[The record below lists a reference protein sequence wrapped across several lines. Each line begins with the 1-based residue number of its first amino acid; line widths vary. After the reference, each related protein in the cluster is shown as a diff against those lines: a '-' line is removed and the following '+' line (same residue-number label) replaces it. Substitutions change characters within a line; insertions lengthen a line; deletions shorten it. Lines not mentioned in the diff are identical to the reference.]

1 VSSEQTDDLGFEL
14 PAPAKTSRT
23 AVIAGFAV
31 VVGGLLLF
39 GYIRREHAHAE
50 VAPQSTDTAL
60 VKVEV
65 VHPNELSSDHALE
78 LPGTANALEQTKI
91 YPRAPGY
98 VHKWLVDIGDKVKE
112 GQLLAEIDTPDL
124 DAQLAQAR
132 AQLAQAKA
140 AVAQAQAQSV
150 YSTSN
155 AARYQGL
162 SDQHLVAQ
170 QTVDQDVAQA
180 ATDKATVAANEANV
194 VAQEANVKR
203 LVELTAFSKVYAP
216 FDGTI
221 TARTIDR
228 GALVTDTGTTPMF
241 TIAATDP
248 IRIFVD
254 IPQTV
259 APSVRDGTEAKITV
273 QEYPGRTFTGTV
285 TRSSGA
291 LDPDL
296 HLMTTEIRV
305 PNPDGALIPGM
316 YVVASILLPV
326 PHQVTEIPATALYND
341 AQGLRVATV
350 DVHNKIHFAHITIE
364 RDTGNTLWVATGV
377 TSKDRVVKLAVPTL
391 IDGDIVDATD
401 LATTAKPAAGSAAAK

>member
-1 VSSEQTDDLGFEL
+1 MSSEETDDLGFEL
-14 PAPAKTSRT
+14 PAPAKTSRA

-31 VVGGLLLF
+31 VVGGLLVF
-39 GYIRREHAHAE
+39 GYVRREHARAD
-50 VAPQSTDTAL
+50 VAAPSTDTNL

-65 VHPNELSSDHALE
+65 IHPTALSSDHALE

-98 VHKWLVDIGDKVKE
+98 VRKWLVDIGDKVKE
-112 GQLLAEIDTPDL
+112 GQLLAEIETPDL

-140 AVAQAQAQSV
+140 AVAQAQAQSI
-150 YSTSN
+150 YSSSN
-155 AARYQGL
+155 AVRYQGL

-180 ATDKATVAANEANV
+180 ATDKATVAANQANV
-194 VAQEANVKR
+194 VAQQANVQR

-216 FDGTI
+216 FAGTI

-228 GALVTDTGTTPMF
+228 GTLVTDTGTTPMF

-259 APSVRDGTEAKITV
+259 APSVRDGTEAKVTV
-273 QEYPGRTFTGTV
+273 QEYPGRTFVGKV
-285 TRSSGA
+285 TRSAGA

-296 HLMTTEIRV
+296 HLMTTELQV
-305 PNPDGALIPGM
+305 PNADGALLPGM
-316 YVVASILLPV
+316 YVTASILLPV
-326 PHQVTEIPATALYND
+326 PHQVTEIPSTALYND
-341 AQGLRVATV
+341 SQGLRVATV
-350 DVHNKIHFAHITIE
+350 DGHNKVHYARITIE
-364 RDTGNTLWVATGV
+364 RDTGGTLWVGTGV
-377 TSKDRVVKLAVPTL
+377 TTKDRVIKLAVPTL
-391 IDGDIVDATD
+391 VEGDIVDATD
-401 LATTAKPAAGSAAAK
+401 VAKPGEASAAKPAK

>member
-1 VSSEQTDDLGFEL
+1 VSSEETDDLGFEL
-14 PAPAKTSRT
+14 PAPAKSSRAT
-23 AVIAGFAV
+23 VIAAFAVI
-31 VVGGLLLF
+31 VGGAF
-39 GYIRREHAHAE
+39 VFVYMRHERAHGETA
-50 VAPQSTDTAL
+50 AQQADTNL
-60 VKVEV
+60 VKLDV
-65 VHPNELSSDHALE
+65 VHPGELSSDRAIE

-98 VHKWLVDIGDKVKE
+98 VHRWLVDIGDKVKE

-140 AVAQAQAQSV
+140 AVLQAQAQSI
-150 YSTSN
+150 YSSSN
-155 AARYQGL
+155 AVRYQGL

-180 ATDKATVAANEANV
+180 STDKATVAANQANV

-203 LVELTAFSKVYAP
+203 LVELTAFAKVYAP
-216 FDGTI
+216 FAGTI

-228 GALVTDTGTTPMF
+228 GALVSDTGTTPMF

-259 APSVRDGTEAKITV
+259 APNVRNGTVAKVTV
-273 QEYPGRTFTGTV
+273 REYPGRTFTGTV
-285 TRSSGA
+285 TRSAGA

-296 HLMTTEIRV
+296 HLMTTEVQV
-305 PNPDGALIPGM
+305 PNPDGALLPGM
-316 YVVASILLPV
+316 YVTASILLPV
-326 PHQVTEIPATALYND
+326 PHQVTEIPATALYSD

-350 DVHNKIHFAHITIE
+350 DSHNKVHFSPITIE
-364 RDTGNTLWVATGV
+364 RDTGGTLWVATGV
-377 TSKDRVVKLAVPTL
+377 TSHDRVVKIAVPTL
-391 IDGDIVDATD
+391 IEGDIVDAVD
-401 LATTAKPAAGSAAAK
+401 APVKAPASASGSAAK

>member
-1 VSSEQTDDLGFEL
+1 VSTEETDDLGFEL
-14 PAPAKTSRT
+14 PAPAKTSRA

-31 VVGGLLLF
+31 VVGGLLVF
-39 GYIRREHAHAE
+39 GYVRREHAHGE
-50 VAPQSTDTAL
+50 VAAQSTDTSLA
-60 VKVEV
+60 KVEV
-65 VHPNELSSDHALE
+65 IHPSVVSSDHALE

-98 VHKWLVDIGDKVKE
+98 VRKWLVDIGDKVKE
-112 GQLLAEIDTPDL
+112 GQLLAEIETPDL

-140 AVAQAQAQSV
+140 AVAQAQAQST
-150 YSTSN
+150 YSSSN
-155 AARYQGL
+155 AVRYQGL

-180 ATDKATVAANEANV
+180 ATDKATVAANQANV
-194 VAQEANVKR
+194 VAQEANVQR

-216 FDGTI
+216 FAGTI

-228 GALVTDTGTTPMF
+228 GTLVTDTGTTPMF

-259 APSVRDGTEAKITV
+259 APSVRDGTEAKIAV
-273 QEYPGRTFTGTV
+273 QEYPGRTFVGKV
-285 TRSSGA
+285 TRSAGA

-296 HLMTTEIRV
+296 HLMTTEIQV
-305 PNPDGALIPGM
+305 PNADGALFPGM
-316 YVVASILLPV
+316 YVTASILLPV

-341 AQGLRVATV
+341 SQGLRVATV
-350 DVHNKIHFAHITIE
+350 DAHNKVHYARITIE
-364 RDTGNTLWVATGV
+364 RDTGGSLWVGTGV
-377 TSKDRVVKLAVPTL
+377 TSKDRVIKLAVPTL
-391 IDGDIVDATD
+391 VEGDVVEATD
-401 LATTAKPAAGSAAAK
+401 VSAKPEKPTK

>member
-1 VSSEQTDDLGFEL
+1 VSSEHTDDLGFEL
-14 PAPAKTSRT
+14 PAPAKTSRA
-23 AVIAGFAV
+23 AVIAGFV
-31 VVGGLLLF
+31 VIVGGLAVF
-39 GYIRREHAHAE
+39 GYVRREHAHGEIA
-50 VAPQSTDTAL
+50 AQSTDTSL

-65 VHPNELSSDHALE
+65 VHPGELSSDRAIE
-78 LPGTANALEQTKI
+78 LPGTATALEQTKI

-98 VHKWLVDIGDKVKE
+98 VRRWLVDIGDKVKA

-132 AQLAQAKA
+132 AQLAQASA
-140 AVAQAQAQSV
+140 AVAQAQAQST
-150 YSTSN
+150 YSSSN
-155 AARYQGL
+155 ASRYQGL
-162 SDQHLVAQ
+162 ADQKLVAQ
-170 QTVDQDVAQA
+170 QTVDQNVAQA
-180 ATDKATVAANEANV
+180 ATDNATVAANKANV
-194 VAQEANVKR
+194 VAQAANVKR
-203 LVELTAFSKVYAP
+203 LVELTAFSKIYAP

-259 APSVRDGTEAKITV
+259 APSVRDGTEATVKV
-273 QEYPGRTFTGTV
+273 QEYPGRTFTGKV
-285 TRSSGA
+285 MRSAGA

-296 HLMTTEIRV
+296 HLMTTEIQV
-305 PNPDGALIPGM
+305 PNPDGALLPGM
-316 YVVASILLPV
+316 YVTTSILLPV

-341 AQGLRVATV
+341 SQGLRVATI
-350 DVHNKIHFAHITIE
+350 DARNKVHFAHITIE

-377 TSKDRVVKLAVPTL
+377 TSKDRVVKIAVPTL
-391 IDGDIVDATD
+391 IEGDIVDATD
-401 LATTAKPAAGSAAAK
+401 VSAKPATAK